1 MDFTQLNPQ
10 ERLALAALVRTMLRL
25 DRSYSSE
32 ESERLHA
39 IAEELGDPEAFWEAI
54 ERAAQSVTNERELEA
69 VTRGVTR
76 PESRELMLDVL
87 ESVAAAEVESSAELK
102 MLADLRALWNMPAPA

>member
-10 ERLALAALVRTMLRL
+10 ERLALAALVRTMVRL

-32 ESERLHA
+32 ESQRLHA
-39 IAEELGDPEAFWEAI
+39 IAEELGDPEAFWDEI
-54 ERAAQSVTNERELEA
+54 ERAEQNVSDGEKLEA
-69 VTRGVTR
+69 VTRAVTR
-76 PESRELMLDVL
+76 PEARELIVDVL
-87 ESVAAAEVESSAELK
+87 ESVAAAEVESPAEQK